1 MCISVEVHTI
11 GSDCMFQFKSL
22 QLAQNIRVSLEI
34 VVIGSGCARSS
45 EIVVLGLDEVYFA
58 LNSCDWHG
66 LFS

>member
-45 EIVVLGLDEVYFA
+45 EIVVLGLD
-58 LNSCDWHG
+58 
-66 LFS
+66 

>member
-34 VVIGSGCARSS
+34 VAIGLDYARIS
-45 EIVVLGLDEVYFA
+45 EIVVLGLE
-58 LNSCDWHG
+58 
-66 LFS
+66 